1 MTPEVAL
8 AALAALD
15 EAAALDQEQI
25 APTRS
30 HLRRALAMQHNV
42 RVLDG
47 LYVALAAERDCSLV
61 TTDAPLARANPSCD
75 VILVRGAT

>member
-1 MTPEVAL
+1 VLSAVGRLVRAGTMTPEV
-8 AALAALD
+8 ALAALD

-47 LYVALAAERDCSLV
+47 L
-61 TTDAPLARANPSCD
+61 
-75 VILVRGAT
+75 